1 MAAAEAERNQNI
13 IGVSSLEELNPAS
26 LSLKHINWKEFP
38 WWFAALVVIAA
49 GTLAVILLSPSFNE
63 AFMTILP
70 GIGVTVSATLL
81 AFAFAVVLGLI
92 TGLGRISGKVL
103 PKNVAT
109 LYVELVRGVPMLV
122 LIFFI
127 ALVLVPT
134 FVRGSNALGIAL
146 SDAGV
151 LTENNFLAT
160 FSIRSIPMF
169 ARAVIALSL
178 TYGAFLAEVFRAGIQ
193 SISKGQME
201 AARSQGMSYGQ
212 AMRYI
217 ILPQAIRNVLPA
229 LGNDFISMLKD
240 SSLVSILAVRDIT
253 QTARL
258 YAGHSFRFNES
269 YVSLAVLYLTMTV
282 SLSLVIKIIERRMA
296 KNER

>member
-92 TGLGRISGKVL
+92 TGLGRISSKVL
-103 PKNVAT
+103 PKNIAT

-151 LTENNFLAT
+151 LADNNFLAT